1 MPPSSHNNELDER
14 SAQLFFMTKESST
27 IEAITNFL
35 FLESKTTGKV
45 DLIFVFG
52 SSYLIT
58 MDEVKR
64 LYDKKISNKI
74 LITGHSKGKLKE
86 IEADRFYRRGVE
98 LGFPKKIFLLERDA
112 TNTKE
117 NIINTIPIIEKAIGF
132 KKY

>member
-1 MPPSSHNNELDER
+1 
-14 SAQLFFMTKESST
+14 
-27 IEAITNFL
+27 
-35 FLESKTTGKV
+35 
-45 DLIFVFG
+45 
-52 SSYLIT
+52 